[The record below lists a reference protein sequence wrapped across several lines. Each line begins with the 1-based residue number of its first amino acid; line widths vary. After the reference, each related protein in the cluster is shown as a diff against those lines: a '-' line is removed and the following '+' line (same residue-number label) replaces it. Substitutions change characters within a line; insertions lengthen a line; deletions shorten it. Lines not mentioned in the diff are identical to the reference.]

1 MTPGSVRAAWV
12 VVRTRVPRRLRDDLR
27 GMVIALGG
35 VPRREQGVD
44 VVVPETEED
53 AVVAPDVGV
62 SPVIAVLG
70 GGLAAPARRGLG
82 NVARPDVL
90 AVAAEKE
97 LHRGGTLSSTRA
109 ISSSVRP

>member
-1 MTPGSVRAAWV
+1 VIVRLRVRRRLGEDLRRAAFA
-12 VVRTRVPRRLRDDLR
+12 LRSISS
-27 GMVIALGG
+27 G
-35 VPRREQGVD
+35 EQRVD
-44 VVVPETEED
+44 VVVLEPEQD

-70 GGLAAPARRGLG
+70 GGFAAPARRGLG